1 MGNVISWIKNR
12 ISWTS
17 MFSVNGFYVIFG
29 ILIVGYLLWCFFGHK
44 VKSTIEEYSKTLE
57 DALIQFKKDN
67 TIPENLVANSTRN
80 KDISEKIIQNSNRNI
95 QIPENIQEI
104 IESKN
109 DCNLEIKPQR
119 KLKYEDECHR
129 IIEELTGRK
138 FHKNARPDFLKNPKT
153 TRNLELDC
161 FDGENIALEYQGI
174 QHYKYPNPFHKT
186 EKEFE
191 YQIQKDKWKF
201 EKCEE
206 NNVFLIRVPYTIP
219 FRKLQSYI
227 KSRLDMYYEGKTI
240 ENTSCYIK

>member
-12 ISWTS
+12 ISWNS
-17 MFSVNGFYVIFG
+17 FFSVNGFYAIFG

-57 DALIQFKKDN
+57 EALIQFKKEN

-80 KDISEKIIQNSNRNI
+80 KDIVESEKIISNRILETTIEPKQECNI
-95 QIPENIQEI
+95 
-104 IESKN
+104 
-109 DCNLEIKPQR
+109 EIKPQR

-174 QHYKYPNPFHKT
+174 QHYKYPNPFHKS

-227 KSRLDMYYEGKTI
+227 KSRLDMYNEGKTI